1 MDGGQRSGRRC
12 HDPTEK
18 IKRLK
23 KLFVQAYSKVDLELL
38 AILNKQLIED
48 ERHDNPM
55 TADQLRA
62 RISEFIRTEYKAYF
76 FMEEGE
82 VRGYP
87 LVNIAGSFFI

>member
-1 MDGGQRSGRRC
+1 MNGGQRSGRRC
-12 HDPTEK
+12 HDPNEK

-23 KLFVQAYSKVDLELL
+23 KCLFKRTPKVDLELL

-62 RISEFIRTEYKAYF
+62 RISEFIRTNTRLISSWK
-76 FMEEGE
+76 
-82 VRGYP
+82 RWK
-87 LVNIAGSFFI
+87 